1 MYNSIKDKIIS
12 RIYGHGRG
20 WVFSPNDFLQDFKRY
35 EIDNAL
41 KTLADSGSIRRI
53 CRGIYDYPA
62 FSALLQASAGADMNA
77 VACAIARKFKWQ
89 IYPSGDTAL
98 NHFGIS
104 TQIPGRLT
112 YISSGPTRI
121 FNTDF
126 GNIEFKHSTQR
137 ETQFKYA
144 ESALVVQALRSLGA
158 SLITDDILMQI
169 KSKFDAEMWQKI
181 KRDTT
186 SAAGWIYA
194 SINKLIEMEYKNE

>member
-20 WVFSPNDFLQDFKRY
+20 WVFSQNDFLKNFKRY

-41 KTLADSGSIRRI
+41 KTLTDSGSIRRI

-62 FSALLQASAGADMNA
+62 YSTILQTFAGPDMNA
-77 VACAIARKFKWQ
+77 VAWAIARKFKWQ

-98 NHFGIS
+98 NYFGIS
-104 TQIPGRLT
+104 TQIPGRLI
-112 YISSGPTRI
+112 YISSGPSRV
-121 FNTDF
+121 FMTDF

-144 ESALVVQALRSLGA
+144 ESALVVQALRSLGIN
-158 SLITDDILMQI
+158 LITDDILMQI
-169 KSKFDAEMWQKI
+169 KSKFDADMWQKI
-181 KRDTT
+181 KQDSISVT
-186 SAAGWIYA
+186 GWIYA
-194 SINKLIEMEYKNE
+194 VICKLIEMENDK

>member
-20 WVFSPNDFLQDFKRY
+20 WVFSQNDFLKNFKRY

-41 KTLADSGSIRRI
+41 KTLTDSGSIRRI

-62 FSALLQASAGADMNA
+62 YSTILQTSAGPDMNA
-77 VACAIARKFKWQ
+77 VAWAIARKFKWQ

-98 NHFGIS
+98 NYFGIS
-104 TQIPGRLT
+104 TQIPGRLI
-112 YISSGPTRI
+112 YISSGPSRV
-121 FNTDF
+121 FMTDF

-144 ESALVVQALRSLGA
+144 ESALVVQALRSLGIN
-158 SLITDDILMQI
+158 LITDDILMQI
-169 KSKFDAEMWQKI
+169 KSKFDADMWQKI
-181 KRDTT
+181 KQDSISVT
-186 SAAGWIYA
+186 GWIYA
-194 SINKLIEMEYKNE
+194 VICKLIEMENDK

>member
-62 FSALLQASAGADMNA
+62 FSALLQASAGPDMNA

-104 TQIPGRLT
+104 TQIPGRLA
-112 YISSGPTRI
+112 YISS
-121 FNTDF
+121 
-126 GNIEFKHSTQR
+126 
-137 ETQFKYA
+137 
-144 ESALVVQALRSLGA
+144 
-158 SLITDDILMQI
+158 
-169 KSKFDAEMWQKI
+169 
-181 KRDTT
+181 
-186 SAAGWIYA
+186 
-194 SINKLIEMEYKNE
+194 

>member
-20 WVFSPNDFLQDFKRY
+20 WVFSQNDFLKNFKRY

-41 KTLADSGSIRRI
+41 KTLTDSGSIRRI

-62 FSALLQASAGADMNA
+62 YSTILQTYAGPDMNA
-77 VACAIARKFKWQ
+77 VAWAIARKFKWQ

-98 NHFGIS
+98 NYFGIS
-104 TQIPGRLT
+104 TQIPGRLI
-112 YISSGPTRI
+112 YISSGPSRV
-121 FNTDF
+121 FMTDF

-144 ESALVVQALRSLGA
+144 ESALVVQALRSLGIN
-158 SLITDDILMQI
+158 LITDDILMQI
-169 KSKFDAEMWQKI
+169 KSKFDADMWQKI
-181 KRDTT
+181 KQDSISVT
-186 SAAGWIYA
+186 GWIYA
-194 SINKLIEMEYKNE
+194 VICKLIEMENDK